1 MYTILL
7 LLTHLVYLIYTF
19 RQTSPVEAVISDFSA
34 QLSRLHERHAEDLQ
48 LLVESYRKK
57 HSDLR
62 NERPPC
68 ASQVFQAWETLL
80 QEVEVDS
87 QLHSDV
93 AGTFVR
99 QVSRPLIEKTFH
111 RKLQS
116 KKLFAHRESIE
127 TILGKTEEMLKKEL
141 EEVHLDVNGIV
152 MDSILQGADVLA
164 VKAKSSTGGNDA
176 LSATCRNSDPRTDV
190 VTFVKHFDNSFLRA
204 QRHPP
209 TQEIPSFNPLR
220 NELVLDRLAA
230 LSSRTRAE
238 SLKREATDLE
248 KQIAQLQEGMDAL
261 IRAQQ
266 SRLMYYLLNQHC

>member
-1 MYTILL
+1 
-7 LLTHLVYLIYTF
+7 
-19 RQTSPVEAVISDFSA
+19 
-34 QLSRLHERHAEDLQ
+34 
-48 LLVESYRKK
+48 
-57 HSDLR
+57 
-62 NERPPC
+62 PPC

-127 TILGKTEEMLKKEL
+127 TILGKTEEMLKKCRREHTEAYHNHCRLQSNASLASYFDAHNSYVQQLHATNAMLHHYNSHTQPAILQEL

-164 VKAKSSTGGNDA
+164 VK
-176 LSATCRNSDPRTDV
+176 
-190 VTFVKHFDNSFLRA
+190 VK
-204 QRHPP
+204 
-209 TQEIPSFNPLR
+209 
-220 NELVLDRLAA
+220 
-230 LSSRTRAE
+230 
-238 SLKREATDLE
+238 
-248 KQIAQLQEGMDAL
+248 
-261 IRAQQ
+261 
-266 SRLMYYLLNQHC
+266 